1 MVLMTG
7 MFISASAQD
16 ATFDVGDLRYNILS
30 PADLTCEV
38 YGPVDKDF
46 YGDIVIPSSVS
57 FKNKELSVIN
67 IRQSAFNGCS
77 SIKSISI
84 PTSVTTIGSEAFS
97 GCTSLVSISIPNS
110 VTSLRERVFQDCPG
124 LTGVDIPNSV
134 TSIGDYAFYCCTGL
148 TSVDIP
154 DSVTSI
160 GEYAFY
166 GCTGLMGVTIG
177 DSVTSI
183 GSSAFYGCTG
193 LTGVDIPDSVTE
205 IGWYAFS
212 YCTGLTSVTIGNSVT
227 SIGMGA
233 FSYCTGLT
241 SIDIPDS
248 VTSIGRSAFYGCTGL
263 TGVDIP
269 DSVTS
274 IGYYVF
280 YGCTGLTDVKISAN
294 VTWFGAD
301 DGSAVFEGCDNIVN
315 LTFNDSGESLT
326 IENYHSY
333 SSTPPVPFR
342 SLQLKELYLGREINL
357 EKYDSSYIYEYPET
371 LEKITFGPQ
380 LSEIGDFYSKI
391 STIPTSTVIY
401 CLNPTPPAF
410 GNYFANS
417 QYVNN
422 TVYVPKESLEAY
434 QQAEGWMNF
443 WDLRAYD
450 PDSGIEDMKAPGY
463 QGYVVYD
470 LQGNMVLRT
479 ENKAELSTLARGI
492 YIVNGKKVLL
502 P

>member
-1 MVLMTG
+1 MVLMAG

-110 VTSLRERVFQDCPG
+110 VTSLRKRVFQDCPG

-166 GCTGLMGVTIG
+166 GCTGL
-177 DSVTSI
+177 
-183 GSSAFYGCTG
+183 
-193 LTGVDIPDSVTE
+193 
-205 IGWYAFS
+205 
-212 YCTGLTSVTIGNSVT
+212 
-227 SIGMGA
+227 
-233 FSYCTGLT
+233 
-241 SIDIPDS
+241 
-248 VTSIGRSAFYGCTGL
+248 

-274 IGYYVF
+274 IGYSVF

-294 VTWFGAD
+294 VTWLSAD

-326 IENYHSY
+326 IDNYQSY
-333 SSTPPVPFR
+333 STTPPVPFR

-357 EKYDSSYIYEYPET
+357 YSHDSSYIYPET
-371 LEKITFGPQ
+371 LEKITFGPK
-380 LSEIGDFYSKI
+380 LSEIGGFYGKI

-410 GNYFANS
+410 GNDFANS

-450 PDSGIEDMKAPGY
+450 PDSGIEDVKAADY
-463 QGYVVYD
+463 HQGYVVYD
-470 LQGNMVLRT
+470 MQGNMVLKT
-479 ENKAELSTLARGI
+479 ENKAELSTLDRGI
-492 YIVNGKKVLL
+492 YVVNGKKVLL

>member
-1 MVLMTG
+1 M
-7 MFISASAQD
+7 
-16 ATFDVGDLRYNILS
+16 
-30 PADLTCEV
+30 
-38 YGPVDKDF
+38 
-46 YGDIVIPSSVS
+46 
-57 FKNKELSVIN
+57 
-67 IRQSAFNGCS
+67 
-77 SIKSISI
+77 
-84 PTSVTTIGSEAFS
+84 
-97 GCTSLVSISIPNS
+97 
-110 VTSLRERVFQDCPG
+110 
-124 LTGVDIPNSV
+124 DIPNSV

-166 GCTGLMGVTIG
+166 GCTGLTGVTIG
-177 DSVTSI
+177 NSVTEI
-183 GSSAFYGCTG
+183 GISAFSGCTS
-193 LTGVDIPDSVTE
+193 LTSVDIPDSVTE

-227 SIGMGA
+227 SIGNGA
-233 FSYCTGLT
+233 FSGCTGLT
-241 SIDIPDS
+241 GVTIGNS
-248 VTSIGRSAFYGCTGL
+248 VTSIGSSAFYGCTGL

-274 IGYYVF
+274 IGYSVF

-294 VTWFGAD
+294 VTWLSAD

-326 IENYHSY
+326 IDNYQSY
-333 SSTPPVPFR
+333 STTPPVPFR

-357 EKYDSSYIYEYPET
+357 YSHDSSYIYPET
-371 LEKITFGPQ
+371 LEKITFGPK
-380 LSEIGDFYSKI
+380 LSEIGGFYGKI

-410 GNYFANS
+410 GNDFANS

-450 PDSGIEDMKAPGY
+450 PDSGIEDVKAADY
-463 QGYVVYD
+463 HQGYVVYD
-470 LQGNMVLRT
+470 MQGNMVLKT
-479 ENKAELSTLARGI
+479 ENKAELSTLDRGI
-492 YIVNGKKVLL
+492 YVVNGKKVLL